1 MMMRILQV
9 ITSLQTGGAEKIVVD
24 LTRIMKAR
32 GHIVDVVVFN
42 GVETPF
48 MDDIRKTGCK
58 VFSLSHGGSVYN
70 PLYIFRLVG
79 IMKKYDVVHSH
90 NTSPQFFV
98 AAANLLSSL
107 PIVTTEHNTTN
118 RRRNNPLWKP
128 LDKWMYNR
136 YKRIICI
143 SDQAKQNLKEYL
155 GHCNTPINVIYN
167 GVDVDLIYKSKPLTT
182 EKSNKFVVL
191 MVAAFRKQK
200 DQKTLID
207 AISLLPEEEFELWLV
222 GRGDCLDEVRNY
234 AEVKGMK
241 HRVKF
246 WGNRTDVA
254 NILHTADVVCMSSH
268 YEGLSLSNIEG
279 MSSGRPFVAS
289 DVDGLREVTK
299 DYGVLFPHGDAEALA
314 NVIRKLHDDKPYYD
328 EVAEKCYQRALM
340 FDIKVMMDKYEDVY
354 KSLVS
359 K

>member
-1 MMMRILQV
+1 MRILQV

-24 LTRIMKAR
+24 ITRKMRAR

-42 GVETPF
+42 GVGTPF

-58 VFSLSHGGSVYN
+58 VFSFSDGGSVYN
-70 PLYIFRLVG
+70 PLYILRLAG

-98 AAANLLSSL
+98 AAANLLSGL

-128 LDKWMYNR
+128 LDKWMYKR

-143 SDQAKQNLKEYL
+143 SDQAEQNLKEYL
-155 GHCNTPINVIYN
+155 GHCNTPINIIYN
-167 GVDVDLIYKSKPLTT
+167 GVDVDLIYSSKSLTT
-182 EKSNKFVVL
+182 EVSSKFVVL

-222 GRGDCLDEVRNY
+222 GRGDCLDEVRIY

-299 DYGVLFPHGDAEALA
+299 DYGVLFPHRDAEALA
-314 NVIRKLHDDKPYYD
+314 QIIRRLRDDKEYYAAI
-328 EVAEKCYQRALM
+328 AEKCYQRALM
-340 FDIKVMMDKYEDVY
+340 FDIKKMMDKYEEVY
-354 KSLVS
+354 KELVS
-359 K
+359 

>member
-1 MMMRILQV
+1 MRILQV

-24 LTRIMKAR
+24 ITRKMRAR

-42 GVETPF
+42 GVDTPF
-48 MDDIRKTGCK
+48 MEDIRKTGCK

-70 PLYIFRLVG
+70 PLHIFRLVG

-98 AAANLLSSL
+98 AAANMLSEI
-107 PIVTTEHNTTN
+107 PIVTTEHSTTN
-118 RRRNNPLWKP
+118 RRRNNRLWKP
-128 LDKWMYNR
+128 LDRWMYNC
-136 YKRIICI
+136 YSLIICI
-143 SDQAKQNLKEYL
+143 SDKAEKNLRKYL
-155 GHCNTPINVIYN
+155 GRCKSSIITVLN
-167 GVDVDLIYKSKPLTT
+167 GVDVRAIHNAEPLTSVVS
-182 EKSNKFVVL
+182 KKFVTV
-191 MVAAFRKQK
+191 MVAAFRKEK

-222 GRGDCLDEVRNY
+222 GRGDCLDEVRAY
-234 AEVKGMK
+234 AEAKGM
-241 HRVKF
+241 HDRVKF

-254 NILHTADVVCMSSH
+254 NVLHTADVVCMSSH

-279 MSSGRPFVAS
+279 MSSGRPFIAS

-299 DYGVLFPHGDAEALA
+299 GYGVLFPHEDAEALA
-314 NVIRKLHDDKPYYD
+314 GIIQKLHDDKAYYD
-328 EVAEKCYQRALM
+328 EIAEKCYQRALM

>member
-1 MMMRILQV
+1 MRILQV

-24 LTRIMKAR
+24 VTRIMRDR

-42 GVETPF
+42 GIDTPF
-48 MDDIRKTGCK
+48 MEDIHRTGCK
-58 VFSLSHGGSVYN
+58 VYSFSNGGSVYN
-70 PLYIFRLVG
+70 PLHILRLVG

-98 AAANLLSSL
+98 AAANLLSGL

-136 YKRIICI
+136 YKKIICI
-143 SDQAKQNLKEYL
+143 SDQAEQNLKEYL
-155 GHCNTPINVIYN
+155 CHCNTPIEIIYN
-167 GVDVDLIYKSKPLTT
+167 GVDVDFIYNSKPLTT

-200 DQKTLID
+200 DQITLIN

-222 GRGDCLDEVRNY
+222 GRGDCLDEVRAY
-234 AEVKGMK
+234 ADAKGM
-241 HRVKF
+241 HDRVKF

-254 NILHTADVVCMSSH
+254 NVLHTADVVCMSSH

-279 MSSGRPFVAS
+279 MSSGRPFIAS

-299 DYGVLFPHGDAEALA
+299 GYGVLFPHEDAEALA
-314 NVIRKLHDDKPYYD
+314 GIIQKLHDDKAYYD
-328 EVAEKCYQRALM
+328 EIAEKCYQRALM